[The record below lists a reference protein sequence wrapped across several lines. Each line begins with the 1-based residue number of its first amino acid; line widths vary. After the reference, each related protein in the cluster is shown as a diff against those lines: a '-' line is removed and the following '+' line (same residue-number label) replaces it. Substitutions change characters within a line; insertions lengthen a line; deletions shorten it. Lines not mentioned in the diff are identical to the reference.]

1 MTDLE
6 KIKDVVGEML
16 GFGIEMTT
24 KENEIEMAVYEW
36 SEYIGSVYFNLD
48 GSLINWKY

>member
-6 KIKDVVGEML
+6 KIKSVVGGML
-16 GFGIEMTT
+16 GFDIEIRT
-24 KENEIEMAVYEW
+24 KEYEIEMAVYEW

-48 GSLINWKY
+48 ESLIRWDY